1 MPVKKRY
8 PVPPDYVVAEEAELL
23 PISEVA
29 KKARLLEDEWE
40 PYGRYMAKVDYA
52 KVLKRL
58 KDKPNGKIITVT
70 AMTPTPLGEGK
81 TVTAF
86 GLGQALVQKKLNVIN
101 TFREPS
107 KGPVFGIKGSAC
119 GGGYSLALPMAN
131 ISLMFT
137 GDIPAVEAAHNLCAA
152 AIDASILHG
161 KEPGDVHRNPLNID
175 PMNITWP
182 YCVDCNARA
191 LRDVIIGLG
200 GIANGYPRLAHYD
213 ITVATETAAILAL
226 TTGLKDL
233 RERLRRVVVAYTY
246 DGKPVTAH
254 DLGADGAMTALLV
267 DAIKPNL
274 VQSTEGH
281 PMFCHGFPFANVAHG
296 NNSILADLVALK
308 LADYMVT
315 ENGFGVECGYIKF
328 CEVVCREARWAGYD
342 IWPDCC
348 VIVATVRGLKHHGGT
363 VHLRPGQ
370 LYSQVKEAF
379 ETENLPAVEKGCEN
393 LARNIEIARM
403 TGVPVV
409 VAINRFTTDTDK
421 EVELV
426 RKKALEAGANG
437 AAPSECWA
445 KGGEGAMELAD
456 VVLKALKI
464 PKKRKELY
472 EDDTPVREK
481 IDLFATKIFLAD
493 GVEYTPEAQS
503 KLRLFEKLDFRADGK
518 RLTVNMAK
526 THLSLAH
533 DLNMLGVPRHYKLPI
548 RDMRASVGAG
558 FYYPLCGVFPTMP
571 GLPTKPAFLPV
582 DVDPETGKIKGLIS

>member
-1 MPVKKRY
+1 MPVKIRT
-8 PVPPDYVVAEEAELL
+8 PVPSDIEIAQEAELY
-23 PISEVA
+23 PITQVA
-29 KKARLLEDEWE
+29 QNAGILDEELE
-40 PYGRYMAKVDYA
+40 PYGKYMAKINYT
-52 KVLKRL
+52 KVLERL
-58 KDKPNGKIITVT
+58 KDKPYGKIITVT

-86 GLGQALVQKKLNVIN
+86 GLGQAMAQKGLSIIN

-107 KGPVFGIKGSAC
+107 KGPTFGIKGGAC
-119 GGGYSLALPMAN
+119 GGGYSQALPMEN
-131 ISLMFT
+131 INLMFT

-161 KEPGDVHRNPLNID
+161 KEVGDRNRNPLRID
-175 PMNITWP
+175 PLNITWT
-182 YCVDCNARA
+182 YCVDVNARA
-191 LRDVIIGLG
+191 LRDVMVGLG
-200 GIANGYPRLAHYD
+200 GIDNGYPRLAHYD

-226 TTGLKDL
+226 TTGLSDL
-233 RERLRRVVVAYTY
+233 RERLRRVVIGYTY
-246 DGKPVTAH
+246 DNKPVTAE
-254 DLGADGAMTALLV
+254 DLGVAGAMTALLV

-281 PMFCHGFPFANVAHG
+281 PMICHGFPFANVAHG
-296 NNSILADLVALK
+296 NNSTMADLVALS

-348 VIVATVRGLKHHGGT
+348 VIVATVRALKQHGGAY
-363 VHLRPGQ
+363 HLRPGMA
-370 LYSQVKEAF
+370 YSKVKEAA
-379 ETENLPAVEKGCEN
+379 ETENLSAVEKGCEN

-409 VAINRFTTDTDK
+409 VAINRFTSDTDK

-426 RKKALEAGANG
+426 RKKALEAGAVG
-437 AAPSECWA
+437 AAPCENWA
-445 KGGEGAMELAD
+445 KGGAGAMELAD
-456 VVLKALKI
+456 EVLKALKT
-464 PKKRKELY
+464 PKKPQPLY
-472 EDDTPVREK
+472 EDETPAREK
-481 IDLFATKIFLAD
+481 IDLFATKIFGAD
-493 GVEYTPEAQS
+493 GIEYTPEAQR
-503 KLRLFEKLDFRADGK
+503 KLRLFEGLDFRADGK
-518 RLTVNMAK
+518 RLTINMAK

-533 DLNMLGVPRHYKLPI
+533 DLNMLGVPRNYKLPI
-548 RDMRASVGAG
+548 RDIRASVGAG

-582 DVDPETGKIKGLIS
+582 DVDTATGKIKGLF

>member
-1 MPVKKRY
+1 MPVKIKH
-8 PVPPDYVVAEEAELL
+8 PVPSDIEIAQEAELF
-23 PISEVA
+23 PITEVA
-29 KKARLLEDEWE
+29 KKAGVLDEELELH
-40 PYGRYMAKVDYA
+40 GKYMAKVDYD
-52 KVLKRL
+52 KVLQRL

-81 TVTAF
+81 TVVAF
-86 GLGQALVQKKLNVIN
+86 GLGQALAQKGLNIIN

-107 KGPVFGIKGSAC
+107 KGPIFGIKGGAC
-119 GGGYSLALPMAN
+119 GGGYSQGLPMEN
-131 ISLMFT
+131 INLMFT
-137 GDIPAVEAAHNLCAA
+137 GDIPAVETAHNLCAA

-161 KEPGDVHRNPLNID
+161 KEPGDLHRNPLNID
-175 PMNITWP
+175 PLNITWA
-182 YCVDCNARA
+182 YCVDLNARA
-191 LRDVIIGLG
+191 LRDVMVGLG
-200 GIANGYPRLAHYD
+200 GVANGYPRLAHYD
-213 ITVATETAAILAL
+213 ITVVTETAAILAL
-226 TTGLKDL
+226 TTGLEDL

-246 DGKPVTAH
+246 DNKPVTAEN
-254 DLGADGAMTALLV
+254 LGVAGAMTALLV

-281 PMFCHGFPFANVAHG
+281 PMLCHGFPFANVAHG
-296 NNSILADLVALK
+296 NNSTLADLVALK

-348 VIVATVRGLKHHGGT
+348 VIVASIRALKQHGGAY
-363 VHLRPGQ
+363 HLRPGMA
-370 LYSQVKEAF
+370 YAKVKEQA
-379 ETENLPAVEKGCEN
+379 ETENLPAIEKGCEN

-409 VAINRFTTDTDK
+409 VAINRFTSDTDK

-426 RKKALEAGANG
+426 RKKALEAGAAG
-437 AAPSECWA
+437 AAPTECWA
-445 KGGEGAMELAD
+445 KGGGGSIELAD
-456 VVLKALKI
+456 EVLKALKT
-464 PKKRKELY
+464 PKKPQYLY
-472 EDDTPVREK
+472 EDETPPREK
-481 IDLFATKIFLAD
+481 IELFATKVFLAD
-493 GVEYTPEAQS
+493 GTEYTPEAEARL
-503 KLRLFEKLDFRADGK
+503 KLFEKLDLRADGK

-548 RDMRASVGAG
+548 RDVRASVGAG

-582 DVDPETGKIKGLIS
+582 DVDTKTGKIKGLF